1 MRIYSY
7 INNQGGQVKLMAIE
21 GPPAASESPLDM
33 FEKTLE
39 HEEFI
44 TEGIDGSTAKTLQW
58 VAAGF
63 SLRKETGY
71 VSYLRNLK
79 VVAT

>member
-1 MRIYSY
+1 LKGFANWFVVQHNEEMEQAMRIYSY

-44 TEGIDGSTAKTLQW
+44 TEGINGSTAKTL
-58 VAAGF
+58 
-63 SLRKETGY
+63 
-71 VSYLRNLK
+71 
-79 VVAT
+79 